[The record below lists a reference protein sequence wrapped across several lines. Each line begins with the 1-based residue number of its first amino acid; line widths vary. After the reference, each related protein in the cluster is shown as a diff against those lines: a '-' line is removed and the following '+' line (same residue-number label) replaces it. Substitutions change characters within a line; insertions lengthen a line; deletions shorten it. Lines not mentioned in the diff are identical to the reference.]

1 MLSEPREELLQR
13 IRAGDKSAL
22 AEVDARFGGELRAF
36 CQRMVYDESL
46 AEDIVQDVLMT
57 FCELDQAARPVDS
70 LRGWLYRVARNR
82 AIDALRK
89 MHPKA
94 RLSAVQTSR
103 EIWAKPAIPLDPATT
118 PAGRA
123 VKMDRTRRV
132 QLAIDAMEDDL
143 REVVIM
149 YFFQGLS
156 RSEVSEAVGLTL
168 SGTKARLAKATK
180 VLRERLRVL
189 DDSTS

>member
-1 MLSEPREELLQR
+1 MNHQPDETWLERLA
-13 IRAGDKSAL
+13 AGDLSAL
-22 AEVDARFGGELRAF
+22 AEVEARFGEELRTF
-36 CQRMVYDESL
+36 CHRMVYDEAL

-57 FCELDQAARPVDS
+57 CCRAEPTVRPTGS

-82 AIDALRK
+82 AIDELRK

-94 RLSAVQTSR
+94 RLSAQQTSR
-103 EIWAKPAIPLDPATT
+103 QMWARPAIPIDPATT

-123 VKMDRTRRV
+123 VKRDRTQRV
-132 QLAIDAMEDDL
+132 QTAIDAMGDDL

-156 RSEVSEAVGLTL
+156 RDEVAEAVGLTL

-180 VLRERLRVL
+180 VLREKLRAL
-189 DDSTS
+189 DDSSL

>member
-1 MLSEPREELLQR
+1 M
-13 IRAGDKSAL
+13 
-22 AEVDARFGGELRAF
+22 
-36 CQRMVYDESL
+36 
-46 AEDIVQDVLMT
+46 
-57 FCELDQAARPVDS
+57 
-70 LRGWLYRVARNR
+70 
-82 AIDALRK
+82 
-89 MHPKA
+89 
-94 RLSAVQTSR
+94 
-103 EIWAKPAIPLDPATT
+103 
-118 PAGRA
+118 
-123 VKMDRTRRV
+123 